1 VKRRYEIVKQFLDEK
16 NIIILEIEEKSTIK
30 WTIGELKMKK
40 SATFIFE
47 ESFQRTMEWMLQNHP
62 ELLL

>member
-1 VKRRYEIVKQFLDEK
+1 MKRRYEIVKQFLDEK

>member
-1 VKRRYEIVKQFLDEK
+1 MKRRYEIVKQFLDEK

-47 ESFQRTMEWMLQNHP
+47 ESFHRTMEWMLQNHP